1 MTFAVVVLRRKTAK
15 NSQETRSSRCS
26 SDRRTIGGAGFSR
39 KTSCRWLLIRCK
51 NSQPRRAGAHV
62 CGAGVHRSVM
72 GDPRAV
78 EGILDATV
86 AGLDDFGGTG
96 ADKGV
101 EGLGSDCV
109 DDAFADPFRIETRR
123 GEAFGQYRFFIGA
136 DLGPARVVRAVA
148 GHACDIP
155 GDGMR

>member
-26 SDRRTIGGAGFSR
+26 SDRRTIGGRGFPR

-51 NSQPRRAGAHV
+51 NSEPRRAGAHV

-78 EGILDATV
+78 EGVLDASV
-86 AGLDDFGGTG
+86 AGREDFGGDG
-96 ADKGV
+96 ADRGV
-101 EGLGSDCV
+101 ECLGSGYGA
-109 DDAFADPFRIETRR
+109 DAFADPLRIETRR
-123 GEAFGQYRFFIGA
+123 GEALGQ
-136 DLGPARVVRAVA
+136 
-148 GHACDIP
+148 
-155 GDGMR
+155 